1 MFNCLRR
8 HVKFPHGCKKLK
20 IGDNLFPSNITC
32 LQQKKSLEVDILHT
46 TLLLGSQ
53 PLIVSRELAMELGV
67 DLSLVL
73 QQFQYWI
80 RINEESGKNYFE
92 NRYWTSSTIEELQ
105 ERDFPFWGKTKIK
118 TLINELIKYGYLEKK
133 QFHNNILNH
142 TNYYTIN
149 YDKILEL
156 EKISKNRH
164 ELKKSEALIQSK
176 KAEQNTEL
184 VCDQSIS
191 RISDQS
197 ISRISDQSNYKENKI
212 KENKYNNKSS
222 SIYFNNIKLEHR
234 NNEDDDDLKKEK
246 INNPSYSEIKEFID
260 KLQQENPEGIYIP
273 AKEFWSKMFFT
284 NWTFNGKQ
292 IKNWKNYYLRCCD
305 NKQFKS
311 NIEPQ
316 TIKKGKSYDFTTS
329 GNKAAYDRLLKNAS

>member
-1 MFNCLRR
+1 M
-8 HVKFPHGCKKLK
+8 
-20 IGDNLFPSNITC
+20 
-32 LQQKKSLEVDILHT
+32 HT

-53 PLIVSRELAMELGV
+53 PLIVSRELAIELGI

-73 QQFQYWI
+73 QQFQYWL
-80 RINEESGKNYFE
+80 RINEESGNNYFE

-105 ERDFPFWGKTKIK
+105 ARDFPFWGKTKIK

-133 QFHNNILNH
+133 QIHKNILNH

-156 EKISKNRH
+156 EKISKSRH
-164 ELKKSEALIQSK
+164 ELKKSEALIKSK
-176 KAEQNTEL
+176 KTEQNTEL

-197 ISRISDQSNYKENKI
+197 NHKENKI
-212 KENKYNNKSS
+212 KENKYNKSSS
-222 SIYFNNIKLEHR
+222 SIYINNIKLEHR
-234 NNEDDDDLKKEK
+234 NSEDDDDLKKEK
-246 INNPSYSEIKEFID
+246 TNHPSYSEVKEFID
-260 KLQQENPEGIYIP
+260 KLQQENPEGINITM
-273 AKEFWSKMFFT
+273 KEFWAKMFFT

-305 NKQFKS
+305 NKQFKFD
-311 NIEPQ
+311 IEK
-316 TIKKGKSYDFTTS
+316 IKKGKSYDFTTS
-329 GNKAAYDRLLKNAS
+329 GNKAAYDRLLKNAN

>member
-1 MFNCLRR
+1 M
-8 HVKFPHGCKKLK
+8 
-20 IGDNLFPSNITC
+20 
-32 LQQKKSLEVDILHT
+32 HT

-156 EKISKNRH
+156 EKISKSRH
-164 ELKKSEALIQSK
+164 ELKKSEALIQIK
-176 KAEQNTEL
+176 KTEENTE
-184 VCDQSIS
+184 C
-191 RISDQS
+191 DQS

-212 KENKYNNKSS
+212 KENKYNKSS
-222 SIYFNNIKLEHR
+222 STYINNIKQERR
-234 NNEDDDDLKKEK
+234 NSEDGDDLKKEK
-246 INNPSYSEIKEFID
+246 INNPSYSEVKEFID

-273 AKEFWSKMFFT
+273 VKEFWTKMFFT

-305 NKQFKS
+305 NKQFKYD
-311 NIEPQ
+311 IESQ
-316 TIKKGKSYDFTTS
+316 KIKKGKSYDFTTS
-329 GNKAAYDRLLKNAS
+329 GNTSAYDKLLKNAS

>member
-1 MFNCLRR
+1 M
-8 HVKFPHGCKKLK
+8 
-20 IGDNLFPSNITC
+20 
-32 LQQKKSLEVDILHT
+32 HT

-156 EKISKNRH
+156 EKISKSRH

-176 KAEQNTEL
+176 KTEENTE
-184 VCDQSIS
+184 CDH
-191 RISDQS
+191 S

-212 KENKYNNKSS
+212 KENKYNKSS
-222 SIYFNNIKLEHR
+222 SIYINNIKLEHR
-234 NNEDDDDLKKEK
+234 NSEDDDDLKKEK
-246 INNPSYSEIKEFID
+246 INNPSYSEVKEFID

-273 AKEFWSKMFFT
+273 VKEFWTKMFFT

-311 NIEPQ
+311 DIESQ
-316 TIKKGKSYDFTTS
+316 KIKKGKSYDFSTS

>member
-1 MFNCLRR
+1 
-8 HVKFPHGCKKLK
+8 
-20 IGDNLFPSNITC
+20 
-32 LQQKKSLEVDILHT
+32 
-46 TLLLGSQ
+46 
-53 PLIVSRELAMELGV
+53 MELGV

-156 EKISKNRH
+156 EKISKSRH

-176 KAEQNTEL
+176 KTEENPE
-184 VCDQSIS
+184 C
-191 RISDQS
+191 DQS

-212 KENKYNNKSS
+212 KENKYNKSS
-222 SIYFNNIKLEHR
+222 SIYINNIKLERR
-234 NNEDDDDLKKEK
+234 NSEDDDDLKKEK
-246 INNPSYSEIKEFID
+246 INNPSYSEVKEFID

-273 AKEFWSKMFFT
+273 VKEFWTKMFFT

-311 NIEPQ
+311 DIESQ
-316 TIKKGKSYDFTTS
+316 KIKKGKSYDFTTS
-329 GNKAAYDRLLKNAS
+329 GNTNTYDKLLKNAM

>member
-1 MFNCLRR
+1 
-8 HVKFPHGCKKLK
+8 
-20 IGDNLFPSNITC
+20 
-32 LQQKKSLEVDILHT
+32 
-46 TLLLGSQ
+46 
-53 PLIVSRELAMELGV
+53 MELGV

-156 EKISKNRH
+156 EKISKSRH

-176 KAEQNTEL
+176 KTEENTE
-184 VCDQSIS
+184 C
-191 RISDQS
+191 DQS

-212 KENKYNNKSS
+212 KENKYNKSS
-222 SIYFNNIKLEHR
+222 SIYINNIKLEPR
-234 NNEDDDDLKKEK
+234 NSKDDDDLKKEK
-246 INNPSYSEIKEFID
+246 NNNPSYSEVKEFID

-273 AKEFWSKMFFT
+273 MKEFWAKMFST

-311 NIEPQ
+311 DIESQ
-316 TIKKGKSYDFTTS
+316 KIKKGKSYDFTTS

>member
-1 MFNCLRR
+1 M
-8 HVKFPHGCKKLK
+8 
-20 IGDNLFPSNITC
+20 
-32 LQQKKSLEVDILHT
+32 HT

-156 EKISKNRH
+156 EKISKSRH

-176 KAEQNTEL
+176 KTEENTE
-184 VCDQSIS
+184 CDQSIS
-191 RISDQS
+191 RISDHS
-197 ISRISDQSNYKENKI
+197 ISQISDHSNYKENKI
-212 KENKYNNKSS
+212 KENKYNKSS
-222 SIYFNNIKLEHR
+222 SIYINNIKLKRR
-234 NNEDDDDLKKEK
+234 NSEDDDDLKKEK
-246 INNPSYSEIKEFID
+246 INNPSYSEVKEFID

-273 AKEFWSKMFFT
+273 VKEFWTKMFFT

-311 NIEPQ
+311 DIEPQ
-316 TIKKGKSYDFTTS
+316 KIKKGKSYDFTTS
-329 GNKAAYDRLLKNAS
+329 GNLTAYEKILKNAS